1 MRCAGRFSPRRL
13 AFGFEVRAAQ
23 SRGEKPGSR
32 TARLEVLL
40 VEEGSLR
47 EAWTGGARL
56 LVGGARRWGPR
67 CEDAAEGGGARE
79 LLLRRGGLRPGTGPG
94 PGPRNW
100 DCCCCPVA
108 RFRGRGGG
116 GIKEEESAC
125 DGCGDSVDDG
135 DGVGGSGRGG
145 IVAACLATVSVE
157 EL

>member
-94 PGPRNW
+94 LRNW

>member
-1 MRCAGRFSPRRL
+1 MRCGGRFSPRRL
-13 AFGFEVRAAQ
+13 AFGFVVRAAQ

-32 TARLEVLL
+32 IARLEALL
-40 VEEGSLR
+40 AEEGSLR
-47 EAWTGGARL
+47 EAWAGGARL

-67 CEDAAEGGGARE
+67 CEDTAEGGGARE
-79 LLLRRGGLRPGTGPG
+79 LLLRRGGFRPGTGPG
-94 PGPRNW
+94 LRNW
-100 DCCCCPVA
+100 DFEDWVCCPVA

-125 DGCGDSVDDG
+125 DGDDDG

>member
-1 MRCAGRFSPRRL
+1 MRCGGRFSPRRL
-13 AFGFEVRAAQ
+13 AFGFVVRAAQ

-32 TARLEVLL
+32 IARLEALL
-40 VEEGSLR
+40 AEEGSLR
-47 EAWTGGARL
+47 EAWAGGRGCWL
-56 LVGGARRWGPR
+56 VVRGVGGHVVRMRQR
-67 CEDAAEGGGARE
+67 EGARE
-79 LLLRRGGLRPGTGPG
+79 LLLRRGGFRPGTGPG
-94 PGPRNW
+94 LRSW
-100 DCCCCPVA
+100 DCEDWVCCPVA

-125 DGCGDSVDDG
+125 DGDDDG